1 MPNPLFSLWRA
12 LWRTTAPASRTKSRR
27 TADESRTSSN
37 QTQLSIYVRY
47 IYKDNVQKIYQV
59 TEDFCGFV
67 EQKPT
72 DAEIISRS
80 LWENLRN
87 WGFDLTKLRWQGYDG
102 CSTMSG
108 EVSGVKTRITE
119 ESTLRSWTVNLVF
132 VNNCQNVPVFRNSM
146 AILGKP
152 SKSNIE

>member
-1 MPNPLFSLWRA
+1 
-12 LWRTTAPASRTKSRR
+12 
-27 TADESRTSSN
+27 
-37 QTQLSIYVRY
+37 
-47 IYKDNVQKIYQV
+47 V

-72 DAEIISRS
+72 DAETISRS

-87 WGFDLTKLRWQGYDG
+87 WGFDLIKLRWQGYDAG

-119 ESTLRSWTVNLVF
+119 ELSVAKYF
-132 VNNCQNVPVFRNSM
+132 VLLDRE
-146 AILGKP
+146 L
-152 SKSNIE
+152 

>member
-1 MPNPLFSLWRA
+1 
-12 LWRTTAPASRTKSRR
+12 
-27 TADESRTSSN
+27 
-37 QTQLSIYVRY
+37 
-47 IYKDNVQKIYQV
+47 V

-72 DAEIISRS
+72 DAETISRS

-119 ESTLRSWTVNLVF
+119 ELSVAKYF
-132 VNNCQNVPVFRNSM
+132 VLLDRE
-146 AILGKP
+146 L
-152 SKSNIE
+152 